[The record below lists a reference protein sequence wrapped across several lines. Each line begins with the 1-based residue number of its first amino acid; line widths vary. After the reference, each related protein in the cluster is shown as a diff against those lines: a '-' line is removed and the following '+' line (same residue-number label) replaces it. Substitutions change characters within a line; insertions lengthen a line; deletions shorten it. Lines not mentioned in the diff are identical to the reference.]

1 MCIRD
6 SGGDPD
12 RPIITG
18 RVYTNLQKTPYKLPD
33 NKTQSGWKSNSTG
46 GGGGYNEVMFEDAL
60 GKELLRMQAERNM
73 DTLVKND
80 ASTTIIANRTSFVG
94 GNNTER
100 VNKKETITVTDD
112 RSVTVMANQTHTV
125 ARDITQTSQEGNT
138 TFETRNDWRSHA
150 NTHAFDSDTKLT
162 VTVGK
167 TSTIYITKDYIIID
181 SPKVLINP
189 GPEALA
195 AAQRGD
201 PLPPTASEKE
211 AQDAAAKEAADK
223 AAAAKNA
230 EAAAEMA
237 PYMFMGP

>member
-1 MCIRD
+1 
-6 SGGDPD
+6 
-12 RPIITG
+12 
-18 RVYTNLQKTPYKLPD
+18 
-33 NKTQSGWKSNSTG
+33 
-46 GGGGYNEVMFEDAL
+46 
-60 GKELLRMQAERNM
+60 MQAEKEH

-80 ASTTIIANRTSFVG
+80 ASTTVIANQTSFVG

-100 VNKKETITVTDD
+100 VNKKETITVTED
-112 RSVTVMANQTHTV
+112 RSVTVMASQTHTV
-125 ARDITQTSQEGNT
+125 AKDITQTSQEGNT
-138 TFETRNDWRSHA
+138 TFETKNDWKSHA

-167 TSTIYITKDYIIID
+167 KSTIYITKDYIIID

-189 GPEALA
+189 GADAVA

-211 AQDAAAKEAADK
+211 AQDAAAKEAAAK
-223 AAAAKNA
+223 AQAAKNA

-237 PYMFMGP
+237 PFMMMGP